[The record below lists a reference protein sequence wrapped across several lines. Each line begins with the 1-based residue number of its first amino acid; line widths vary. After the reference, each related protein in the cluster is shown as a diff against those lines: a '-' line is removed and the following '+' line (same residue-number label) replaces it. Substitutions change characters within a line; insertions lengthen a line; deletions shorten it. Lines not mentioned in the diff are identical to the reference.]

1 VVNYRV
7 SAGFIPK
14 DHWTQTGEGGGRI
27 LGEVCHF
34 IDFLQF
40 ITGAEP
46 VKVFAECVA
55 NANAKAQNHDNVAI
69 TISFRNGSVGLIT
82 YLACGDR
89 LLAKE
94 RIEIFGGDK
103 SFIIN
108 DFRTAEIYSNG
119 KLKKVKAPGK
129 GHKEEVELFVGSIRE
144 GRPSPIPLGSLL
156 YTTSAAFRVLDSLHT
171 GLPQDVNIP

>member
-1 VVNYRV
+1 MKQVIQDFKTGELFVDDVPVPLAAPGFVLVRNHYSLI
-7 SAGFIPK
+7 SAG
-14 DHWTQTGEGGGRI
+14 TEQST
-27 LGEVCHF
+27 V
-34 IDFLQF
+34 
-40 ITGAEP
+40 TT
-46 VKVFAECVA
+46 
-55 NANAKAQNHDNVAI
+55 AKASLLGKARQQPD
-69 TISFRNGSVGLIT
+69 
-82 YLACGDR
+82 
-89 LLAKE
+89 LAKE

-119 KLKKVKAPGK
+119 KRKKVKAPGK

-144 GRPSPIPLGSLL
+144 GSPSPIPLRSLL